1 VLRLAALSARAR
13 PGAFTGAL
21 IALFAAAVLS
31 MAWGMQLE
39 SILRTHAPVERYAA
53 AVAVVTGQQ
62 EVGTGHDVPLG
73 ERARVSSALT
83 PRLAA
88 VPGVRAA
95 IGDVSVPALLGD
107 KTVVAHGWSSAA
119 LAPYV
124 LTAGRPPARPGEV
137 VTGYP
142 AALGA
147 RLILAAAGPARPVT
161 VVGVARP
168 RHPVTQQSAI
178 FLTDAEATR
187 LAGHPGLVDA
197 IGVLAA
203 SGFDVS
209 RLRAAAGGAQ
219 VLTGNAR
226 GSAEY
231 PEIERTRTALIPVT
245 AAFGGLSMFIAIFV
259 VASTLGL
266 SILQREREIALLRAV
281 AATPGQIRRMIAW
294 EAAIVALIASAA
306 GIWPGIMLGRVLA
319 QGLLDHGITPPNYTL
334 HYDWLAAAAAIGGGV
349 VTALLAVLVAGR
361 RAARVPPTLALTD
374 AAAEPRLLGPGRVIG
389 GLIALAGAIPLFAVS
404 ITTTD
409 PQTAAPTSEINA
421 LFLVVAAAFFGPVVV
436 YTVARLL
443 APALTALSPVGGFLA
458 AANLG
463 AATRRFSSASTP
475 LVLTVAVSCTF
486 FFGFT
491 TMDHATSQQQRAAL
505 TGQLAITSAG
515 PGLPAAALADA
526 RGTPGVRSAVALT
539 STTLGPSLGVSDNTL
554 PAQILSG
561 GQGGGLDVGVTS
573 GSLSAL
579 HGDTIALGRRVADAV
594 HARIGD
600 RVAVMLGDGTPAHAT
615 VVAIYSRDLAFGDAL
630 LSPELGAG
638 HQTVPLLSEILI
650 EAGQPAA
657 AVATRLQALAQR
669 YPGLHVSDSA
679 SLITASDG
687 NDELNHW
694 LGPFF
699 VAMIFTFTSI
709 AVLNTLIMIAL
720 RRRRELALLRLVG
733 ATTRQVR
740 SMARWEA
747 ILIIAIGLGIGL
759 AIAATA
765 LLPLSH
771 ALTGGFLPYTPAG
784 WLAAILGVSALLAL
798 VALSVPTRQAL
809 RMRPVEA
816 IGTRE

>member
-1 VLRLAALSARAR
+1 
-13 PGAFTGAL
+13 
-21 IALFAAAVLS
+21 
-31 MAWGMQLE
+31 
-39 SILRTHAPVERYAA
+39 
-53 AVAVVTGQQ
+53 
-62 EVGTGHDVPLG
+62 
-73 ERARVSSALT
+73 
-83 PRLAA
+83 
-88 VPGVRAA
+88 
-95 IGDVSVPALLGD
+95 
-107 KTVVAHGWSSAA
+107 
-119 LAPYV
+119 
-124 LTAGRPPARPGEV
+124 
-137 VTGYP
+137 
-142 AALGA
+142 
-147 RLILAAAGPARPVT
+147 

-209 RLRAAAGGAQ
+209 RLRAAVGGAQ

-266 SILQREREIALLRAV
+266 SILLREREIALLRAV

-294 EAAIVALIASAA
+294 EAAIVALVGSAA
-306 GIWPGIMLGRVLA
+306 GIWPGILLGRVLA
-319 QGLLDHGITPPNYTL
+319 QGLLDHGIAPPNYTL

-409 PQTAAPTSEINA
+409 PQTAAPTSEISA

-443 APALTALSPVGGFLA
+443 APALTALSPVGGSLA

-554 PAQILSG
+554 PAQILAG

-579 HGDTIALGRRVADAV
+579 HGDTIALGRHVADAV
-594 HARIGD
+594 HARIGG
-600 RVAVMLGDGTPAHAT
+600 RVAVVLGDGTPAHAT

-630 LSPELGAG
+630 LSPELAAG

-650 EAGQPAA
+650 EADQPTA

-679 SLITASDG
+679 SLITASDAD
-687 NDELNHW
+687 NELNHW

-699 VAMIFTFTSI
+699 VAMIFAFTSI
-709 AVLNTLIMIAL
+709 AVLNTLIMIVL
-720 RRRRELALLRLVG
+720 GRRRELALLRLVG

-771 ALTGGFLPYTPAG
+771 AFTGGFRPYTPAG

-798 VALSVPTRQAL
+798 LALSVPTRLAL
-809 RMRPVEA
+809 RTRPVEA